1 MKIRAYTEQDREAVY
16 ALHAH
21 AFDGLDEADLV
32 QALHDDGAA
41 VLSQVAERDGA
52 VVGHILFSSLGLAPA
67 PARPRYLAAL
77 APMAVLPDYQRKGV
91 GEALVRA
98 SLDALEEA
106 GCDGV
111 IVLGHPAYY
120 PRFGFTP
127 ASGFGIGFP
136 GSVPEEAFM
145 ALSLRVGG
153 LEDCRG
159 TVVYHPAFG
168 LQRP

>member
-1 MKIRAYTEQDREAVY
+1 MKIRAYTEQDREVVY

-21 AFDGLDEADLV
+21 AFDGLDEAGLV

-41 VLSQVAERDGA
+41 VLSLVAEEDGA

-67 PARPRYLAAL
+67 PARPRNLVAL
-77 APMAVLPDYQRKGV
+77 APMAVLPDAQRQGV

-98 SLDALEEA
+98 SLDALRET

-120 PRFGFTP
+120 PRFGFRP
-127 ASGFGIGFP
+127 ASAFGIVFP
-136 GSVPEEAFM
+136 GTVPEEAFM
-145 ALSLRVGG
+145 ALALRDGG

-159 TVVYHPAFG
+159 TVMYHPAFG
-168 LQRP
+168 LT